1 MARKTEKQAMEKKEW
16 LQDTVQQTKLLLL
29 QTWVHILIGVG
40 LLFSETMQQRSQK
53 LDDEERAPAG
63 RPVDRPIGVA
73 QGSTCRVSC

>member
-1 MARKTEKQAMEKKEW
+1 MEKKEW

-53 LDDEERAPAG
+53 LDDEERDAS
-63 RPVDRPIGVA
+63 R
-73 QGSTCRVSC
+73 

>member
-53 LDDEERAPAG
+53 LDDEERDAS
-63 RPVDRPIGVA
+63 R
-73 QGSTCRVSC
+73 